1 MKGGGGRLGRG
12 LLINVTI
19 DGMCDPRLHPVRD
32 AFAENFARHGEVGAA
47 VAVTVDGMPVVDLW
61 AGHAD
66 AGRTRP
72 WTRDTIVNVA
82 STTKGLTAIC
92 AHRLVDRGML
102 DLDAPVARYWP
113 EFAQAGKAA
122 IPVHFLLSHRAGL
135 PAIDAPLP
143 TEALYDWDTM
153 TRALAAQE
161 PWWEPG
167 TQHGY
172 HAFTFGWLVG
182 EVVRRITGKGL
193 GKFWREEVAEPLGI
207 DCHIGLAAEHDAR
220 VAEFIPNQPPPGE
233 ADFEQELLKHA
244 GPMVQKA
251 MNNPPKTV
259 ADMNTL
265 AWRRA
270 EIPAGNAHT
279 NARAL
284 ARVYGALACGG
295 EAGGIRVLSL
305 ESIERARTEQASGP
319 DAVLFGMPTRFGL
332 GFSLPTEGTGFGSA
346 SAAAFGC
353 PGAGGSIGFAD
364 PGARVGFGYVMNQM
378 QAGMPPDPR
387 ALRLIDALYASL

>member
-1 MKGGGGRLGRG
+1 VV
-12 LLINVTI
+12 NAAI
-19 DGMCDPRLHPVRD
+19 DGTCDSRFRHVRD
-32 AFAENFARHGEVGAA
+32 AFAENLAQHGEVGAT
-47 VAVTVDGMPVVDLW
+47 VAVTVDGKPVVDLW
-61 AGHAD
+61 AGYAD
-66 AGRTRP
+66 AARTRP
-72 WTRDTIVNVA
+72 WTRNTIVNVA
-82 STTKGLTAIC
+82 STTKGPTAIC
-92 AHRLVDRGML
+92 AHRAVDRGLL
-102 DLDAPVARYWP
+102 DLEAPVATYWP

-135 PAIDAPLP
+135 PAIETPLP
-143 TEALYDWDTM
+143 TEALYDWDRM
-153 TRALAAQE
+153 TRALAAQK

-172 HAFTFGWLVG
+172 HTFTFGWLVG
-182 EVVRRITGKGL
+182 EVVRRVAGKSL
-193 GKFWREEVAEPLGI
+193 GRFWREEVAEPLGI
-207 DCHIGLAAEHDAR
+207 DCHIGLAAEHDVR
-220 VAEFIPNQPPPGE
+220 VAEFIPIPPPPGQPDLE
-233 ADFEQELLKHA
+233 EELLKNA

-251 MNNPPKTV
+251 TNNPPKTV
-259 ADMNTL
+259 ADMNTP

-295 EAGGIRVLSL
+295 DVDGVRVLSP

-319 DAVLFGMPTRFGL
+319 DAVLFGLPTRFGL
-332 GFSLPTEGTGFGSA
+332 GFSLPPEGAGFGLS
-346 SAAAFGC
+346 STAAFGC

-364 PGARVGFGYVMNQM
+364 PDARVGFGYVMNQM